1 MQLPHSET
9 RQKYIDQIKVIE
21 TNLKEATSGEIDK
34 PLLVMVQKRLDML
47 ADKYQYNE
55 EIGKA
60 RYKLYELQALV
71 HYFSGHDDDA
81 LDFIDQAI
89 ETRGEVYPKAEKL
102 KKRLSLG
109 DSYLSKT
116 VNPYKMTKAQRR
128 SQKIGLEGWL
138 ALFVVGTG
146 LSTLLGV
153 INLLGYGSVFND
165 LASVQNDA
173 PGYVAAI
180 NPALWFEILTNLL
193 SIGVTVWLLV
203 LLAKHRKIAKKVAI
217 IYLILNAIVLTID
230 YVWVA
235 SVFDAYNLT
244 QYAQTEMSKGS
255 QNVGRGIVAAFIWVP
270 YFLMSKRVKRTLT
283 K

>member
-89 ETRGEVYPKAEKL
+89 ETRGEAYPKAEKL

-138 ALFVVGTG
+138 ALFVVGT
-146 LSTLLGV
+146 LTYWVMVRSLMILLQ
-153 INLLGYGSVFND
+153 YKMMH
-165 LASVQNDA
+165 
-173 PGYVAAI
+173 
-180 NPALWFEILTNLL
+180 PAMWQL
-193 SIGVTVWLLV
+193 
-203 LLAKHRKIAKKVAI
+203 
-217 IYLILNAIVLTID
+217 
-230 YVWVA
+230 
-235 SVFDAYNLT
+235 
-244 QYAQTEMSKGS
+244 
-255 QNVGRGIVAAFIWVP
+255 
-270 YFLMSKRVKRTLT
+270 
-283 K
+283 